1 MHAPAPL
8 MKTSSGPSQGV
19 DRAIFRRLFDLA
31 MPIVGLNVLSVV
43 TLAVDTA
50 MCGRLVDAEEALT
63 ALGFAGQLIFLLMVV
78 MLGLTVGT
86 VAFIARAHGAG
97 GTERVNHVLHQSI
110 LLTYIVSIAVAI
122 IGNLGAGVVMG
133 WLGADA
139 TVTGLG
145 VDYLRPLLTFTV
157 FFYLNMLFAAA
168 LRAVG
173 NTMLPFTIAL
183 FSNLLNIVLNYGLIL
198 GRLGLPEMG
207 IRGAAW
213 GTVISQAVAVVLMV
227 MLLRRDV
234 VYGVRARLSL
244 APIDRPLANDL
255 FRVGGPAA
263 LDMLILNVA
272 FLSVVG
278 MLARVAQVA
287 VAAHGIGLRIQSLAF
302 VPGFGVSQA
311 IGAMVGNALGAG
323 DTREAREVVRSG
335 ILLSTF
341 IMTVTGLAILLGAEP
356 IVAIFNVDPA
366 TELGRYSILWM
377 RVLGLGMPIVGV
389 HIALIGMLRGAGAT
403 NTSLRIN
410 IIGTVLIQV
419 PLSWFLGFVV
429 GWGAFGIWIAVP
441 VSFLLRM
448 CLGILA
454 YRQGSWARAGA
465 TI

>member
-1 MHAPAPL
+1 
-8 MKTSSGPSQGV
+8 MKTASGLFHGV

-31 MPIVGLNVLSVV
+31 MPIIGLNVLSVV

-110 LLTYIVSIAVAI
+110 LLTYLVSIAVAI
-122 IGNLGAGVVMG
+122 VGNMGAGVAMG
-133 WLGADA
+133 WLGADPE
-139 TVTGLG
+139 VNELG
-145 VDYLRPLLTFTV
+145 VGYLRPLLTFTV

-183 FSNLLNIVLNYGLIL
+183 FSNLLNIILNYGLIL

-207 IRGAAW
+207 VRGAAW
-213 GTVISQAVAVVLMV
+213 GTVISQAVAVILMV
-227 MLLRRDV
+227 LILRRDA
-234 VYGVRARLSL
+234 VYGVRARLHL

-263 LDMLILNVA
+263 LDMLVLNVA

-323 DTREAREVVRSG
+323 DAREARHVVRG
-335 ILLSTF
+335 GMLLSTA
-341 IMTVTGLAILLGAEP
+341 IMTVTGLAIVLGAEP
-356 IVAIFNVDPA
+356 IVAIFDVDPA
-366 TELGRYSILWM
+366 TELGRYSMIWM

-410 IIGTVLIQV
+410 IVGTMLIQV

-441 VSFLLRM
+441 VSFLVRM

-454 YRQGSWARAGA
+454 YRKGSWARAGA